1 MTLLNESRAVDLQ
14 IRWAELAVESAQLQY
29 DIAVSESSDGV
40 LTESENEYL
49 FMEAEQAAKKSKNI
63 ILRAIEKVIDFIK
76 SVASKI
82 AAAFSEKKVKSDLEE
97 IKKIQN
103 DPNVKAAKVEVPDW
117 KDAEK
122 NVANYEKAIAN
133 AEKKAK
139 AGKLTQADID
149 GLNDA
154 KEKCG
159 TSKKVVIGAVA
170 GALALGGLVI
180 GTKARS
186 DKLVAE
192 VKAVEDDAKKQA
204 KDGIDPNLEKYRNR
218 MEKLGKSSD
227 TLVNNGDEGSEQHIH
242 TLELMRTVNNAKEP
256 LEALDSVRIHK
267 INAAAAKSKLDLMY
281 SSIFRRFITF
291 ISSKKLGIE
300 KDEENKLKNL
310 AKDED

>member
-14 IRWAELAVESAQLQY
+14 IRWAELALESAQLQY
-29 DIAVSESSDGV
+29 DIAVSETSDGV
-40 LTESENEYL
+40 LTESENEAL
-49 FMEAEQAAKKSKNI
+49 FMEAEAAAQKSKNI
-63 ILRAIEKVIDFIK
+63 IIRAIEKVIDFIK

-82 AAAFSEKKVKSDLEE
+82 AAAFSEKKVKSDLDE
-97 IKKIQN
+97 IKKIK
-103 DPNVKAAKVEVPDW
+103 DPDLKAAKIEVPDW

-154 KEKCG
+154 KERCG

-204 KDGIDPNLEKYRNR
+204 KEGTDPQLEKYRNR

-227 TLVNNGDEGSEQHIH
+227 TLVNSGDEGSEQHIR
-242 TLELMRTVNNAKEP
+242 TLENMRKVNNAKEP

-281 SSIFRRFITF
+281 SSIFRKFITF

-310 AKDED
+310 AKDAD

>member
-14 IRWAELAVESAQLQY
+14 IRWAELALESAQLQY
-29 DIAVSESSDGV
+29 DIAVSETSDGV
-40 LTESENEYL
+40 LTESENEAL
-49 FMEAEQAAKKSKNI
+49 FMEAEAAAQKSKNI
-63 ILRAIEKVIDFIK
+63 IIRAIEKVIDFIK

-82 AAAFSEKKVKSDLEE
+82 AAAFSEKKVKSDLDE
-97 IKKIQN
+97 IKKIK
-103 DPNVKAAKVEVPDW
+103 DPDLKAAKIEVPDW

-204 KDGIDPNLEKYRNR
+204 KEGTDPQLEKYRNR

-227 TLVNNGDEGSEQHIH
+227 TLVNSGDEGSEQHNR
-242 TLELMRTVNNAKEP
+242 TLENMRKVNNAKEP

-281 SSIFRRFITF
+281 SSIFRKFITF

-310 AKDED
+310 AKDAD

>member
-82 AAAFSEKKVKSDLEE
+82 AAAFSEKKVKSDLDE

-103 DPNVKAAKVEVPDW
+103 DPNVKSAKAEVVDW

-122 NVANYEKAIAN
+122 NVNEYEKAIAD

-149 GLNDA
+149 KMNDA
-154 KEKCG
+154 KDKCKN
-159 TSKKVVIGAVA
+159 TKKIVIGAAA
-170 GALALGGLVI
+170 GAVALGGLVLGYKKRTDSYAKDLEKQREDI
-180 GTKARS
+180 
-186 DKLVAE
+186 DKLDAQREETEDLKVYDRINSRLSDMLSFQKSHSMIDMAKIDAANFRAKLEPMYVAAY
-192 VKAVEDDAKKQA
+192 KACT
-204 KDGIDPNLEKYRNR
+204 N
-218 MEKLGKSSD
+218 
-227 TLVNNGDEGSEQHIH
+227 
-242 TLELMRTVNNAKEP
+242 
-256 LEALDSVRIHK
+256 
-267 INAAAAKSKLDLMY
+267 AAKSAWSKASDVAQSVKNRVFKKKESE
-281 SSIFRRFITF
+281 SS
-291 ISSKKLGIE
+291 E
-300 KDEENKLKNL
+300 VEET
-310 AKDED
+310 D